1 MKDLLDV
8 CVLQERKTERLPK
21 LLGGEVARHKKFTL
35 RERLTDTP
43 NLSGFQQDYQAYA
56 TTLKHLRVHLLINN
70 MEVMFEKLDKVAAE
84 LCIY

>member
-35 RERLTDTP
+35 
-43 NLSGFQQDYQAYA
+43 
-56 TTLKHLRVHLLINN
+56 
-70 MEVMFEKLDKVAAE
+70 
-84 LCIY
+84 